1 MYIEVLP
8 RVPQFN
14 NVGEEK
20 AFGVFNSDSGGNQM
34 SFPSLS
40 KQVGSRLV
48 DDRNIYSVPIPE
60 TQVPETQFSLNMAET
75 QVPKTQF
82 HFNGMPETQVPGT
95 QFVDCD
101 MHETEGGVKHDV
113 LNIHNGIDVC
123 VDTIFPMNE
132 EYEETHFNANPDVH
146 DYM

>member
-1 MYIEVLP
+1 MLP

-48 DDRNIYSVPIPE
+48 DEGNIYPVPIPE
-60 TQVPETQFSLNMAET
+60 TQVPKTQFPLNMPETHEPETQF
-75 QVPKTQF
+75 P
-82 HFNGMPETQVPGT
+82 FNSMPETQVPRT

-101 MHETEGGVKHDV
+101 MHK
-113 LNIHNGIDVC
+113 I
-123 VDTIFPMNE
+123 
-132 EYEETHFNANPDVH
+132 
-146 DYM
+146 